1 MSKIHIT
8 SKVEMHKHANIR
20 NVLRYCVKSLKDI
33 KNFYKINAE
42 AKFTTSD
49 LCLSI
54 RTNNIL
60 TCGIR

>member
-1 MSKIHIT
+1 MD
-8 SKVEMHKHANIR
+8 KHANIR
-20 NVLRYCVKSLKDI
+20 NVPYYFVKSLKHI
-33 KNFYKINAE
+33 KNFYKISAE
-42 AKFTTSD
+42 AKFTNSD